1 MNALQ
6 EDTPPGPS
14 TVFRPPT
21 SSRPLETPHC
31 REIRIG
37 IAGITITLSLCGCAN
52 ARAPTL
58 RSATADNSENT
69 GFKNVPDLRTDQ
81 PKPPSKKRSCDPSEY
96 RVSELKESLITTT
109 PSRPRT
115 ARRCIRL

>member
-31 REIRIG
+31 EIRIG

-58 RSATADNSENT
+58 RSATADSSEST
-69 GFKNVPDLRTDQ
+69 GFKNAPDLRTDQ

-96 RVSELKESLITTT
+96 RVSELKENLITTT